1 VTFLQKYPER
11 RVVIEGHTDSVGSE
25 AYNLDLS
32 QRRAE
37 AVWDCLLQNGV
48 NAAPMSPR
56 GAGKAPPVASNDTAE
71 GRQQNRRVELI
82 VA

>member
-1 VTFLQKYPER
+1 VTFLQTYPER
-11 RVVIEGHTDSVGSE
+11 RVVIEGHTDRGGAE

-37 AVWDCLLQNGV
+37 AVRDCLRQNGV
-48 NAAPMSPR
+48 NAAPRSPR
-56 GAGKAPPVASNDTAE
+56 GAGKASPVASNDTAE

-82 VA
+82 IA